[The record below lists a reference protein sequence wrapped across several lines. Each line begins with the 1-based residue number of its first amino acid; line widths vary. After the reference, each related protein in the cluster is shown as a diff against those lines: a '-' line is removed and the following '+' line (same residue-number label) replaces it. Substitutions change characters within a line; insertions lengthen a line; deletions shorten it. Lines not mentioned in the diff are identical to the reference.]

1 MNFIENNYLPGLLM
15 SFPGMTTETRT
26 GWGIETFFR
35 KESRDGNTYSGTKS
49 NLEELGVS
57 SLVFRKL
64 MAELKFSNLCPT
76 APSSCSRN
84 GT

>member
-57 SLVFRKL
+57 
-64 MAELKFSNLCPT
+64 
-76 APSSCSRN
+76 
-84 GT
+84 